1 MSKLRITVDMFSGR
15 PNPVIE
21 LSAKES
27 REALAMLASRRPI
40 EKGEPGLPPEP
51 TLGYRGLI
59 VEQVGA
65 IDRKLPRSFRVADDT
80 VLSRQATQMV
90 EDDAFEQFV
99 LSPGRLRQLGLGR
112 EFPKVL
118 ERELARFRRVRKLW
132 PWPWHPPHH
141 KFPLRPRC
149 RCAPL
154 YEPAWWNDGAQ
165 RQLQNNCYNYGTN
178 YRTDTFRQIPGGSQ
192 PGAAAGAMYGS
203 LTGPAVLAAAIA
215 DGLIDSPSANNK
227 CPGEGHL
234 AALVIAPGID
244 FHWFRKGRSGYW
256 SHKPGST
263 PVTNLDNSNALIPD
277 PRTADRGMYTQFTT
291 FMVVMHGHVKVK

>member
-1 MSKLRITVDMFSGR
+1 MSTLRVTIDIFSGR

-27 REALAMLASRRPI
+27 REALGLLTSLRRI
-40 EKGEPGLPPEP
+40 ENGEPSLPPAP
-51 TLGYRGLI
+51 TLGYRGVV
-59 VEQVGA
+59 VEQVGTVP
-65 IDRKLPRSFRVADDT
+65 RGLPRTFRVAHDT
-80 VLSRQATQMV
+80 VVGGQRALVA

-99 LSPGRLRQLGLGR
+99 LSGARARQLGLGR
-112 EFPKVL
+112 DFPKL
-118 ERELARFRRVRKLW
+118 LRREIARFRRVRKLW
-132 PWPWHPPHH
+132 PWRPPRH
-141 KFPLRPRC
+141 KRPIIRLRC

-154 YEPAWWNDGAQ
+154 YEPAWWNDGGQ
-165 RQLQNNCYNYGTN
+165 KQLRNNCYNYGSN

-192 PGAAAGAMYGS
+192 PGAAAGAMYTS
-203 LTGPAVLAAAIA
+203 LTGPAVRAAAIA
-215 DGLIDSPSANNK
+215 DGLIDSPYASNR

-244 FHWFRKGRSGYW
+244 FHWFRKGRTGYW

-263 PVTNLDNSNALIPD
+263 PVTNLDNSSHVILD

-291 FMVVMHGHVKVK
+291 FMVVMHGHVRIK